1 MPTRCIM
8 VLAARATSRAGV
20 LRCRR
25 GKFWTPSFGAS
36 GRATLGRSFCD
47 ATGGR
52 NEDPPG
58 QAEEQRRIEE
68 HMKRLQESSS
78 ERDGPEGPGAASGG
92 AEDGGGEGAAAEDGG
107 GDQDSV
113 KKVYEDYLEAY
124 QFQKDRGWKD

>member
-1 MPTRCIM
+1 
-8 VLAARATSRAGV
+8 
-20 LRCRR
+20 
-25 GKFWTPSFGAS
+25 
-36 GRATLGRSFCD
+36 
-47 ATGGR
+47 
-52 NEDPPG
+52 
-58 QAEEQRRIEE
+58 
-68 HMKRLQESSS
+68 MKRLQESSS